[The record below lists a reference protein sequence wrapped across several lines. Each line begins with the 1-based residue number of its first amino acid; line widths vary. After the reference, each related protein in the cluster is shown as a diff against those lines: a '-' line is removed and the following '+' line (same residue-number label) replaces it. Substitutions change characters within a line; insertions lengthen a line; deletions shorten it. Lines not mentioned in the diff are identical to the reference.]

1 MEVACAT
8 SFDERFDPANVLRN
22 NNSFWLTTGMFPQ
35 ELTIQFQQAQ
45 VVNEVRFV
53 STGIKKVA
61 IEGCQTANGN
71 GFKVIG
77 ESREIPHNRGQR
89 QSEAVSIEQPSSY
102 IMIKFVIQDGWEDF
116 SSVHQVQIV

>member
-1 MEVACAT
+1 MRDLTQLTLSSKYKLNINHQADLD
-8 SFDERFDPANVLRN
+8 SILNRN
-22 NNSFWLTTGMFPQ
+22 NNSYWLTTGMYPQ

-53 STGIKKVA
+53 SSGVKKVA

-77 ESREIPHNRGQR
+77 ESREIPANRG
-89 QSEAVSIEQPSSY
+89 
-102 IMIKFVIQDGWEDF
+102 
-116 SSVHQVQIV
+116 